1 MPDQQ
6 ANIKAIIDEGFRL
19 QTSGK
24 LREAEQMYK
33 QVLAID
39 PENAEAMQLWGH
51 IAEATRNYHAAAELM
66 RRSLALEPSQAEVW
80 VSYAKLLTDIRED
93 DQAVKA
99 LEAAIHLRPDYAHAH
114 FNLGVAMISTGR
126 PEEAP
131 GHLRKAISIVPDYSE
146 PYRVL
151 AILGEIKPDSEYF
164 DKIEGLV
171 AQGGLPAEKLLNLH
185 YALANIYKKAGDK
198 KAFGKHLFEANRIQ
212 SECAP
217 PKFTRVV
224 PEHERIIAN
233 FTPENMAKAT
243 QASPP
248 DFTPIFIVGLPR
260 SGTTLVERILSSH
273 PLVEA
278 GEELQFLRGPTIK
291 LLKEATGK
299 PFPEGFQDLP
309 AHHLQIIAR
318 EYTERTQR
326 VFPDAAF
333 ITDKNPGNFFAIGLI
348 KILMTNAKVLAIHR
362 DPMDTCFSI
371 LQHTFYNTM
380 PFCCDLERMATYY
393 REYQA
398 QIKHWHGLLPGFV
411 LDVYYEDVVR
421 DQEKQSRRILE
432 FCGLDWDDSCLEF
445 FQNEKAVRTL
455 SASQVRRPIYT
466 SSIGAWKEYRK
477 ELAPLIKA
485 LGDLVVD

>member
-19 QTSGK
+19 QTAGK
-24 LREAEQMYK
+24 LREAEQLYK

-51 IAEATRNYHAAAELM
+51 IAEATKNHHAAAELM
-66 RRSLALEPSQAEVW
+66 RRSLSLEPGQAEVW
-80 VSYAKLLTDIRED
+80 VSYAKLLIDIRED

-99 LEAAIHLRPDYAHAH
+99 LEAAIRLRPDYAHAH

-131 GHLRKAISIVPDYSE
+131 GHLRRAISIVPDSTE
-146 PYRVL
+146 AYRVL
-151 AILGEIKPDSEYF
+151 AILGEIKPGSEDF
-164 DKIEGLV
+164 EKIEELV
-171 AQGGLPAEKLLNLH
+171 AQGDLPAEKLLNLH
-185 YALANIYKKAGDK
+185 YALASIYKKAGDK
-198 KAFGKHLFEANRIQ
+198 KAFGKHLFEANRVQ
-212 SECAP
+212 STCLLPEM
-217 PKFTRVV
+217 TRPVTA
-224 PEHERIIAN
+224 HEGIIAN
-233 FTPENMAKAT
+233 FTPENMEKAA

-278 GEELQFLRGPTIK
+278 GEELQYLRGPTIK

-309 AHHLQIIAR
+309 PHHLQIIAR
-318 EYTERTQR
+318 EYTSRTQR
-326 VFPDAAF
+326 LFPNAAF

-348 KILMTNAKVLAIHR
+348 KILFPNAKVIAVHR
-362 DPMDTCFSI
+362 NPMDTGFSI
-371 LQHTFYNTM
+371 LQHTFPNNM
-380 PFCCDLERMATYY
+380 PFCCDLGQMATYY
-393 REYQA
+393 REYNA

-411 LDVYYEDVVR
+411 LDVCYEDVVK
-421 DQEKQSRRILE
+421 DQEEQTRRVLE
-432 FCGLDWDDSCLEF
+432 FCGLDWNDACLEF

-455 SASQVRRPIYT
+455 SASQVRQPIY
-466 SSIGAWKEYRK
+466 SSSVGAWKEYRK
-477 ELAPLIKA
+477 ELAPLVKA